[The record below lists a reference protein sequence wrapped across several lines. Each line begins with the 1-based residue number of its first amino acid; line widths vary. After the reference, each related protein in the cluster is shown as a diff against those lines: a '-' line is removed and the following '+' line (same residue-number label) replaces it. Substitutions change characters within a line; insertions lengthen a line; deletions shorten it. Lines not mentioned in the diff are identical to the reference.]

1 MPSRLSLLF
10 ALVLTLLAAPG
21 LAAGPQEAR
30 LAPAFGDTELREE
43 VQKGLEAAL
52 AGDDEEAIEHLT
64 RALDA
69 WDLRDL
75 PQPVRARLHG
85 ARAGALLRLGRDAKA
100 LLDFHRAIRLDAAD
114 PEGWYGR
121 ATVRA
126 EQGKR
131 AEALEDLAEAIRL
144 NPDFDRALRLQA
156 ELRAA
161 REQLGQG
168 GLGPLRSEP

>member
-1 MPSRLSLLF
+1 MPSRLPLLF
-10 ALVLTLLAAPG
+10 ALVLILLAAPG

-30 LAPAFGDTELREE
+30 LTPAFGDAELREE
-43 VQKGLEAAL
+43 VQQGLEAAL
-52 AGDDEEAIEHLT
+52 AGEDEAAVEHLT

-75 PQPVRARLHG
+75 PQPVRARIHG
-85 ARAGALLRLGRDAKA
+85 ARAGALLRLGRADKA

-121 ATVRA
+121 ATLRA

-131 AEALEDLAEAIRL
+131 EEALEDLAEAIRL
-144 NPDFDRALRLQA
+144 NPQFDRALRLQA
-156 ELRAA
+156 QLLAEGGH
-161 REQLGQG
+161 LGQDG
-168 GLGPLRSEP
+168 PGPLRSEP